1 MFNSAGDSDS
11 NILLDDDRIDRHS
24 DCIKTGILIKR
35 GQKYKSLKKRYFVL
49 LQDGF
54 LFYYKDKTDLDHPL
68 GIIYLKANAF
78 LNKNAEISETVGF
91 GFTIRAGSKRFLL
104 AAESSE
110 EKASWCRAI
119 DKVITCC
126 ASREKALVQQQQ
138 QQQRKRTQVIMSSS
152 PTTAMNHNDVNKSSP
167 SSSLPQQP
175 LSPTLSSSSGVVV
188 HIITNEGSSTSSMEN
203 NNGNFHSAVT
213 SSSNMTAPPTTTTSG
228 TYTGGT
234 TNLNGYEREKFEKLQ
249 RQKDEA
255 LNILQQIDVTFVKLL
270 STTNLLKKEIQQGL
284 EKFKTQPSSSSS
296 STTTEEA
303 QQIENP
309 DPKKK
314 NINNLQKPHQ
324 TSSSEEDSDTGFDT
338 SDSEETDT
346 STVRTSFDPTVIL
359 APSTVSD
366 LMNPVER
373 LKGLKMTMDKVSNEL
388 SSLFEKLQF
397 KNSSMDET
405 TKHLTETV
413 DELEQENQELKQRIQ
428 DLETENAELTHHK
441 RLLIKEVKK
450 YRNEA
455 AAASSS
461 PSPPQQQ

>member
-1 MFNSAGDSDS
+1 MFNSAGDDS
-11 NILLDDDRIDRHS
+11 TILLDDDRIDRHS

-54 LFYYKDKTDLDHPL
+54 LFYYKDKVDLDHPL
-68 GIIYLKANAF
+68 GIIYLKSNAF

-126 ASREKALVQQQQ
+126 ASREKALIQ
-138 QQQRKRTQVIMSSS
+138 QQQRKRSQVVMSSS
-152 PTTAMNHNDVNKSSP
+152 PTNVSAMNGTNVFDVSNNKSQQQQ
-167 SSSLPQQP
+167 QQP
-175 LSPTLSSSSGVVV
+175 LSPTSSSSNTGGFV
-188 HIITNEGSSTSSMEN
+188 NEGSE
-203 NNGNFHSAVT
+203 NGNQFQGNNT
-213 SSSNMTAPPTTTTSG
+213 SLSTAPTTSG
-228 TYTGGT
+228 SYTSGNST
-234 TNLNGYEREKFEKLQ
+234 TLNGYEREKFEKLQ

-255 LNILQQIDVTFVKLL
+255 LNLLQQIDVTFVKLL

-284 EKFKTQPSSSSS
+284 EKIKPQSSEETQQNEHAQSSS
-296 STTTEEA
+296 E
-303 QQIENP
+303 P
-309 DPKKK
+309 HKK
-314 NINNLQKPHQ
+314 NQKAPQ
-324 TSSSEEDSDTGFDT
+324 TSSSEDDSDTGFDT
-338 SDSEETDT
+338 SDSEETDI
-346 STVRTSFDPTVIL
+346 RTSFDPTVIL

-397 KNSSMDET
+397 KNSSADET
-405 TKHLTETV
+405 TKQLEETIE
-413 DELEQENQELKQRIQ
+413 ELEQENQELKQKVQ

-455 AAASSS
+455 VSTG
-461 PSPPQQQ
+461 SPPQQQQPSQQEEPRPQE